1 MTRLSDTVGSGAGRF
16 IDMMFRDAFA
26 HQATDVHIEPGRNGY
41 RIRLRVDG
49 RLRIYRQ
56 NVPPSQCEP
65 MVSRLK
71 VLASLDIAESRQ
83 SQDGSFKLAHPLRP
97 AAEVDVRVATAAT
110 SHGERMT
117 LRLLGTGMDVVTVE
131 QLGMDAAVEKCFR
144 ELIARP
150 QGLLLVTGPTGSGKS
165 TTLYTA
171 LGLLNREE
179 TNIVTVEDPIEYSL
193 PGVSQMQVDAVGK
206 VTFAKALRSILRHD
220 PDILMVGEVRDHE
233 TAEIALRAA
242 ATGHLVLSTLHT
254 NTAIAAVTRLVDMG
268 CEPYMV
274 ASTLTACLSQR
285 LVRRLCTKCRRE
297 VPPTARQRSLLGG
310 TVTVLYEPVGCPHC
324 EGTGYHGRVGVFELM
339 VIDRAARQAIHNR
352 CNEEQILG
360 GTPLVRSLREDALT
374 KVASGVTS
382 WSEAAWVG
390 RLEVTE

>member
-1 MTRLSDTVGSGAGRF
+1 MTRLSDFPAGGAGRF
-16 IDMMFRDAFA
+16 IDMMFRDAFSQ
-26 HQATDVHIEPGRNGY
+26 HATDIHIEPGRTGY
-41 RIRLRVDG
+41 RLRFRVDG
-49 RLRIYRQ
+49 RLRTYRQ
-56 NVPPSQCEP
+56 NLPAAQCEP

-83 SQDGSFKLAHPLRP
+83 SQDGSFKLTHPLRP
-97 AAEVDVRVATAAT
+97 QTEVDVRVATAAT

-117 LRLLGTGMDVVTVE
+117 LRLLGTGLDTVAVE
-131 QLGMDAAVEKCFR
+131 QLGMDPIVEARFR

-171 LGLLNREE
+171 LGLLNRDEV
-179 TNIVTVEDPIEYSL
+179 NIVTVEDPIEYSL

-220 PDILMVGEVRDHE
+220 PDILMVGEIRDQE

-254 NTAIAAVTRLVDMG
+254 NTAVAAVTRLVDMG

-274 ASTLTACLSQR
+274 AATLTACLSQR
-285 LVRRLCTKCRRE
+285 LVRRLCMKCRRVAE
-297 VPPTARQRSLLGG
+297 PTARQRALLGDG
-310 TVTVLYEPVGCPHC
+310 ATLYEPVGCPHC
-324 EGTGYHGRVGVFELM
+324 QGTGYCGRVGIFELFL
-339 VIDRAARQAIHNR
+339 VDRAARAAIHR
-352 CNEEQILG
+352 RDNEEQILAA
-360 GTPLVRSLREDALT
+360 TPLIRSLREDALA
-374 KVASGVTS
+374 KVAAGVTS
-382 WSEAAWVG
+382 WTEAAPVG
-390 RLEVTE
+390 HLEIDE